1 MGFKVE
7 IDEITE
13 ADIVRLTTGNELLA
27 KALADYANDRVA
39 EAQRINQQIIADTA
53 ATAQSAASVALANQT
68 QTIVTTAG
76 HIGLSSVFAEEGTNR
91 VVELIVAQKVN
102 ALVPYT
108 ATINGV
114 ATLVNTQTVLAALP
128 QKTIQIEYKFDLGTS
143 VATKIVRA
151 LARRAVTHGLYHLLL
166 GNKQED
172 NDRATVLRYILDRLQ
187 ESSPRLT
194 GTYADSFRLTGDG
207 QDIEPEE
214 ATEDMQ
220 EFVFVNMTP
229 YARKIEQGLSQ
240 QTPEGVFEGVAAIAA
255 HEFGDVA
262 DISFEWREPPPEV
275 QTRLNRTPAITV
287 VFR

>member
-13 ADIVRLTTGNELLA
+13 AEILGVTTADELLA
-27 KALADYANDRVA
+27 QALADYANSQVA
-39 EAQRINQQIIADTA
+39 EAQRTNQQIIAQAGVGLQT
-53 ATAQSAASVALANQT
+53 ALAVPEAFVQT
-68 QTIVTTAG
+68 QAG
-76 HIGLSSVFAEEGTNR
+76 HLGLSSVIQIEGGTR
-91 VVELIVAQKVN
+91 VVELITAQRVN

-108 ATINGV
+108 STINGV
-114 ATLVNTQTVLAALP
+114 LTDVKTETVKAALP
-128 QKTIQIEYKFDLGTS
+128 ARLVDIEYKFDFGTS
-143 VATKIVRA
+143 LLTRVARMLATRA
-151 LARRAVTHGLYHLLL
+151 LRHAALRLLASD
-166 GNKQED
+166 QEE
-172 NDRATVLRYILDRLQ
+172 NDRASVLRYILDLLE

-207 QDIEPEE
+207 DEIEPEE
-214 ATEDMQ
+214 ATEEMH

-255 HEFGDVA
+255 HEFADVA

-275 QTRLNRTPAITV
+275 PTRLNRTPAITV

>member
-13 ADIVRLTTGNELLA
+13 AEILGVTTADELLA
-27 KALADYANDRVA
+27 QALADYANAQVA
-39 EAQRINQQIIADTA
+39 EAQRTNQQIIAQAGVGLQT
-53 ATAQSAASVALANQT
+53 ALAVPEAFVQT
-68 QTIVTTAG
+68 QAG
-76 HIGLSSVFAEEGTNR
+76 HLGLSSVIQIEGGTR
-91 VVELIVAQKVN
+91 VVELITAQRVN

-108 ATINGV
+108 STINGV
-114 ATLVNTQTVLAALP
+114 LIDVKTETVKAALP
-128 QKTIQIEYKFDLGTS
+128 ARLVDIEYKFDFGTS
-143 VATKIVRA
+143 LLTRVARMLATRA
-151 LARRAVTHGLYHLLL
+151 LRHAALRLLATD
-166 GNKQED
+166 QEE
-172 NDRATVLRYILDRLQ
+172 NDRASVLRYILDLLE

-207 QDIEPEE
+207 QEIEPEE

-255 HEFGDVA
+255 HEFDDVA

-275 QTRLNRTPAITV
+275 PTRLNRTPAITV
-287 VFR
+287 VFK

>member
-13 ADIVRLTTGNELLA
+13 AEILGVTTADELLA
-27 KALADYANDRVA
+27 QALADYANSQVA
-39 EAQRINQQIIADTA
+39 EAQRTNQQIIAQAGAGLQT
-53 ATAQSAASVALANQT
+53 ALAVPEAVVQT
-68 QTIVTTAG
+68 QAG
-76 HIGLSSVFAEEGTNR
+76 HLGLSSVIQIEGGTR
-91 VVELIVAQKVN
+91 VVELITAQRVN

-108 ATINGV
+108 STINGV
-114 ATLVNTQTVLAALP
+114 LIDVKTETVKAALP
-128 QKTIQIEYKFDLGTS
+128 AMLVDIEYKFDFGTNILTR
-143 VATKIVRA
+143 VARMLATRA
-151 LARRAVTHGLYHLLL
+151 LRHAALRLLAS
-166 GNKQED
+166 GQEE
-172 NDRATVLRYILDRLQ
+172 NDRASVLRYILDLLE

-207 QDIEPEE
+207 QEIEPEE

-255 HEFGDVA
+255 HEFDDVA

-275 QTRLNRTPAITV
+275 PTRLNRTPAITV
-287 VFR
+287 VFK